1 MIRLFDE
8 LILNNIVKVRKLM
21 FNAYRI
27 PCECNYLLMIVL
39 EFTLLDHNNNNA
51 RAKIGIFADVQ
62 LITTTESV
70 VLL

>member
-1 MIRLFDE
+1 
-8 LILNNIVKVRKLM
+8 
-21 FNAYRI
+21 
-27 PCECNYLLMIVL
+27 MIVL